1 MAQASRHIELADRYL
16 QTSVSLQNGGFSNE
30 AAEMV
35 WGAIVNV
42 IESIAHTDA
51 GNHRR
56 NLSNKARRDLAR
68 SLHPVRFDRYHDAQ
82 TKLHDHF
89 YHYTITDGEFQA
101 YISQGRAYAQ
111 LLIQMARQKQSP
123 ST

>member
-35 WGAIVNV
+35 WGAVVNA

-68 SLHPVRFDRYHDAQ
+68 RLHPLRFDRFQTAISTTTYSAKGISN
-82 TKLHDHF
+82 TKLPV
-89 YHYTITDGEFQA
+89 GGLMPG
-101 YISQGRAYAQ
+101 S
-111 LLIQMARQKQSP
+111 
-123 ST
+123 